1 MLEQYGRLDPADEGV
16 TLKAGQKMK
25 WHRGFWPV
33 LVPSMTNPSK
43 SYQIDDDGVELFC
56 SCPAFRSTSRNG
68 EPCKHLQAFL
78 AENPGLDWRA
88 PADSPGRAPW

>member
-1 MLEQYGRLDPADEGV
+1 MRNMLAMLEKYGRLDPADEGV

-33 LVPSMTNPSK
+33 LVPSMTDPRK
-43 SYQIDDDGVELFC
+43 TYQIDYDGVELFC

-68 EPCKHLQAFL
+68 KPCKHLQAFL

-88 PADSPGRAPW
+88 PAD